1 MNSIGR
7 PFVLLALLVAGC
19 KGGPDAQ
26 IAQMATEVNP
36 DHCRRIV
43 ETLAGFGTRH
53 TMSSQDDEARGIGA
67 ARRWLLNE
75 LEQTAV
81 ASGGRLEV
89 AEDSFMY
96 GPDNNRIT
104 RPTRIVNLVA
114 TLPGTQAQSRD
125 RLYVVSAH
133 YDSICNDP
141 KDAECDAPGADD
153 DASGVA
159 VVLELARI
167 MSPRSFDATIVFM
180 LVAGEEQGLIGSRH
194 WAEQARRRG
203 LNVAGMFTND
213 IVGASTGPSGR
224 SHAQRVRV
232 FSEGVPSDLS
242 PEQARQ
248 LATAGGENDS
258 ASRQL
263 ARFVHE
269 TTVDY
274 LPGFEATLI
283 FRRDRYLRGGD
294 HLPFLDNGYPAIR
307 FTEYEENYDHQH
319 QTPRKEDGREFG
331 DLPRHCDFRYI
342 ANVARANLVSLA
354 TLARAPAV
362 PENCR
367 LMTTRLTNDTSLR
380 WDRGA
385 EPDLAGYEVVWRSS
399 TAPTWEHVERVGDAC
414 EVTLPIS
421 KDNVFFGV
429 RAVDRAGHRSPA
441 ATPRPARE

>member
-1 MNSIGR
+1 M
-7 PFVLLALLVAGC
+7 LAAGC
-19 KGGPDAQ
+19 ARGPDAE
-26 IAQMATEVNP
+26 IAQMAAEVNP
-36 DHCRRIV
+36 DRCRRIV

-53 TMSSQDDEARGIGA
+53 TMSSQEDEARGIGA
-67 ARRWLLNE
+67 ARRWLLVE
-75 LEQTAV
+75 LQRAAAT
-81 ASGGRLEV
+81 SKGRLEV
-89 AEDSFMY
+89 VEDPFTY
-96 GPDNNRIT
+96 GPDGNRIT

-114 TLPGTQAQSRD
+114 TLPGSQTESRD

-141 KDAECDAPGADD
+141 KDADCDAPGADD

-167 MSPRSFDATIVFM
+167 MSPHSFDATIVFM

-194 WAEQARRRG
+194 WAEDARQRG

-213 IVGASTGPSGR
+213 IVGASVGPSGR
-224 SHAQRVRV
+224 SHAGRVRV
-232 FSEGVPSDLS
+232 FSEGVPSALT
-242 PEQARQ
+242 PEQVRL

-269 TTVDY
+269 TTAEY

-294 HLPFLDNGYPAIR
+294 HLPFLDSGYPAIR

-319 QTPRKEDGREFG
+319 QTPRTENGREFG
-331 DLPRHCDFRYI
+331 DLPQHCDFHYI

-354 TLARAPAV
+354 TLARAPAA
-362 PENCR
+362 PANCR
-367 LMTTRLTNDTSLR
+367 LMTNRLTNDTTLR
-380 WDRGA
+380 WDRGT
-385 EPDLAGYEVVWRSS
+385 EPDLHGYEVVWRSS
-399 TAPTWEHVERVGDAC
+399 TAPMWEHVERVGDAC
-414 EVTLPIS
+414 EFTLPLS
-421 KDNVFFGV
+421 KDNVYFGV
-429 RAVDRAGHRSPA
+429 RAVDRSGHRSPA